1 MPPGVRNVLVP
12 LGSVVFSFVVVA
24 AAGAVIGGTAPL
36 NPTVTTTP
44 SPVPPQT
51 APAAPANPADVKIV
65 FEQADGTVAPA
76 SAAGESM
83 TLDITTESKA
93 DGIRVCV
100 AQPIGAWKLD
110 GTWAHIGP
118 REYCRSLTPAE
129 FPVVVKL
136 VHP

>member
-1 MPPGVRNVLVP
+1 MSRGLRKVLVP
-12 LGSVVFSFVVVA
+12 LGSVVFSFVVVTG
-24 AAGAVIGGTAPL
+24 AGAMTGGTGAVP
-36 NPTVTTTP
+36 PP
-44 SPVPPQT
+44 SPTT
-51 APAAPANPADVKIV
+51 APVPSPADKIKIV
-65 FEQADGTVAPA
+65 YEQADGTVAPA

-118 REYCRSLTPAE
+118 REYCRSLTPPE